1 MCEFESIIK
10 EDNEI
15 IKQLFN
21 FSGCEVELKHLKE
34 LFTNNISNSK
44 NGSNYFIDLLELYS
58 KSRPHQQCV
67 PKELIECVYSC
78 FPEQKNEIQQ
88 KFKKNTRI
96 LKFIILPEEFPAEA
110 NKEQMI

>member
-10 EDNEI
+10 EDDEI

-88 KFKKNTRI
+88 KFKKKHANSQIHHSSRRI
-96 LKFIILPEEFPAEA
+96 S
-110 NKEQMI
+110 NKRKQRTK